1 MSNTDGFVGKLHF
14 YDPEVPISFPR
25 VQCNCVL
32 FIALGVST
40 HSSLRNSLQGLLG
53 LVREKR

>member
-1 MSNTDGFVGKLHF
+1 MPNTDGFVGNLRF
-14 YDPEVPISFPR
+14 YDPEVPISLPC
-25 VQCNCVL
+25 VQCDCIL

>member
-1 MSNTDGFVGKLHF
+1 MGKLHF
-14 YDPEVPISFPR
+14 YDPGAPISLPR
-25 VQCNCVL
+25 VQRDRVL

-53 LVREKR
+53 LVREMNQS